1 MGLVCIE
8 TWLTSN
14 VIKVVVV
21 STKNQKITTQLLH
34 KNVANMFFI
43 NGLKSEQVTFHPCKK
58 NQNHNIFSHLRFN
71 SYKWNVCFKFNSNY
85 FVYLAFEMQILWCR
99 YSNFFL
105 AKCNVSLKLK
115 AWLLINMQMILK

>member
-34 KNVANMFFI
+34 KNVANMF
-43 NGLKSEQVTFHPCKK
+43 L
-58 NQNHNIFSHLRFN
+58 
-71 SYKWNVCFKFNSNY
+71 
-85 FVYLAFEMQILWCR
+85 
-99 YSNFFL
+99 
-105 AKCNVSLKLK
+105 
-115 AWLLINMQMILK
+115 